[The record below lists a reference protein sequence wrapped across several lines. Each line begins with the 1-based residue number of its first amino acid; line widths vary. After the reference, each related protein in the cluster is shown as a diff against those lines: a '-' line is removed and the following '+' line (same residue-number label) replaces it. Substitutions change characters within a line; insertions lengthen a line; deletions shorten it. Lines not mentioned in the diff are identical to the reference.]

1 MAAYS
6 GFAEADYDNVFITL
20 DKMDKIGIDG
30 VKEDLLN
37 NGFAVSAVDKYIALF
52 NGMQAADDAIVLHC
66 LPAHRGEEITDE
78 VIDSM
83 QSGVWDQAE
92 NRLHAQKAVLV
103 RLMNNEL

>member
-1 MAAYS
+1 KVV
-6 GFAEADYDNVFITL
+6 FYDNPVDAVTDAHAIYTDTWISMGEEDIKDEKLKDFVGYQL
-20 DKMDKIGIDG
+20 NM
-30 VKEDLLN
+30 DLL
-37 NGFAVSAVDKYIALF
+37 KK
-52 NGMQAADDAIVLHC
+52 AADDAIVLHC